1 MDTRE
6 SAPAVRNHRPTGDD
20 TMQMATTL
28 RRSTHTFLTHLFGP
42 GLNDDRYVI
51 ERFQSKADGEIR
63 PRRRNGSSKK
73 GRGKASREIV
83 SLSTVQ
89 RMRPERDEIIICT
102 GVNCTTL
109 GVQFWGEYAIWRHM
123 CQWRS
128 KKGPPRRCKKGPLGG
143 CGLVPVVHGRAPRA
157 TRRALNRL
165 TRRRAREGPVGPRGQ
180 AWAGWSV
187 QLAVGV

>member
-1 MDTRE
+1 MDVRE
-6 SAPAVRNHRPTGDD
+6 GLPAVRNHGPTGDD

-42 GLNDDRYVI
+42 GLDDDRYVI

-63 PRRRNGSSKK
+63 PRGRNGSSKK

-109 GVQFWGEYAIWRHM
+109 GVQYWGD
-123 CQWRS
+123 
-128 KKGPPRRCKKGPLGG
+128 
-143 CGLVPVVHGRAPRA
+143 RA
-157 TRRALNRL
+157 TALFVNGKYR
-165 TRRRAREGPVGPRGQ
+165 
-180 AWAGWSV
+180 
-187 QLAVGV
+187 